1 MYQESEK
8 VELKECFVE
17 KIKHEILAFLNSNGG
32 VIYVGV
38 KDNGELVGI
47 PNDKKDEY
55 DSTISSWIRDCF
67 YPNINQYINFFYNQ
81 DNVLVVEVKSGS
93 NKPYY
98 LTEKGPK
105 PSGVYIRIGRSTR
118 QATQDEIIQM
128 MVDSR
133 DYSYEKEVAE
143 NQNLKFTDFE
153 IIAKKNDLEFNPK
166 KMETLGISRNGRF
179 TNLGLL
185 VSDQNPI
192 VVKFAVYK
200 DKTRTEFKVKKEFE
214 GSIVKIADQLL
225 EYSNLY
231 NDVSAKIVDYQPQRI
246 ETKNYPGVAL
256 REAIVNAIC
265 HADYTKNS
273 NIKVEFF
280 IDRVE
285 ILSPGGLYGGV
296 SLEDILAGRQITR
309 NPGIVNIF
317 NKLGIIENYG
327 TGIERMF
334 ESYTPYNLKPF
345 IDSSNSFFVVK
356 LANVNYGVNQNDT
369 QNETQNETQKETQK
383 SIEYEII
390 NIIKNNN
397 NITRKE
403 IAEKLGKS
411 LSTIARVIGESKKIK
426 YVGSSKAGHWEI
438 Q

>member
-38 KDNGELVGI
+38 KDNGEVLGI

-67 YPNINQYINFFYNQ
+67 FPNINQYIKFFYNQ

-133 DYSYEKEVAE
+133 DYSYEKEFAE

-285 ILSPGGLYGGV
+285 ILSP
-296 SLEDILAGRQITR
+296 
-309 NPGIVNIF
+309 
-317 NKLGIIENYG
+317 
-327 TGIERMF
+327 
-334 ESYTPYNLKPF
+334 
-345 IDSSNSFFVVK
+345 VVFMVA
-356 LANVNYGVNQNDT
+356 LV
-369 QNETQNETQKETQK
+369 
-383 SIEYEII
+383 
-390 NIIKNNN
+390 
-397 NITRKE
+397 
-403 IAEKLGKS
+403 
-411 LSTIARVIGESKKIK
+411 
-426 YVGSSKAGHWEI
+426 
-438 Q
+438 